1 MQSPFVFR
9 VRPLL
14 IAAAVVVAIAF
25 PDFNAFGEEDKSVR
39 PSAPAWQLAA
49 LGGER
54 VKSSDFDG
62 KVVILNFWATWCV
75 PCREEIPGLV
85 ELHQQYGDDGVIIV
99 GASVDRG
106 GVDLVKRFVERFKIN
121 YPIVI
126 ADEKVLRDFGNVE
139 AVPTTFLIDRNGRVA
154 GKHVGFAEKE
164 TLEREIKSLL

>member
-1 MQSPFVFR
+1 MVMNCHLIFR
-9 VRPLL
+9 VSLL
-14 IAAAVVVAIAF
+14 LVFAAAACLPAVAA
-25 PDFNAFGEEDKSVR
+25 EEKSL
-39 PSAPAWQLAA
+39 PAAPAWQL
-49 LGGER
+49 L
-54 VKSSDFDG
+54 DLDG
-62 KVVILNFWATWCV
+62 KTIKDADFKGKIVVLNFWATWCV
-75 PCREEIPGLV
+75 PCREEIPSLIA
-85 ELHQQYGDDGVIIV
+85 LHQQYGDDGVIIV

-126 ADEKVLRDFGNVE
+126 ADEKMMRDFGNVE

>member
-1 MQSPFVFR
+1 MPAV
-9 VRPLL
+9 
-14 IAAAVVVAIAF
+14 AA
-25 PDFNAFGEEDKSVR
+25 EEKSL
-39 PSAPAWQLAA
+39 PAAPAWQL
-49 LGGER
+49 L
-54 VKSSDFDG
+54 DLDG
-62 KVVILNFWATWCV
+62 KTIKDADFKGKIVVLNFWATWCV
-75 PCREEIPGLV
+75 PCREEIPSLI

-126 ADEKVLRDFGNVE
+126 ADEKMMRDFGNVE

>member
-1 MQSPFVFR
+1 MPAV
-9 VRPLL
+9 
-14 IAAAVVVAIAF
+14 AA
-25 PDFNAFGEEDKSVR
+25 EEKSL
-39 PSAPAWQLAA
+39 PAAPAWQL
-49 LGGER
+49 L
-54 VKSSDFDG
+54 DLDG
-62 KVVILNFWATWCV
+62 KTIKDADFKGKIVVLNFWATWCV
-75 PCREEIPGLV
+75 PCREEIPSLI

-106 GVDLVKRFVERFKIN
+106 GVDLVKRFVERFKVN

-126 ADEKVLRDFGNVE
+126 ADEKMMRDFGNVE

>member
-1 MQSPFVFR
+1 MVMNCRLIFR
-9 VRPLL
+9 VSLL
-14 IAAAVVVAIAF
+14 LVFAAAACLPAVAA
-25 PDFNAFGEEDKSVR
+25 EEKSL
-39 PSAPAWQLAA
+39 PAAPAWQL
-49 LGGER
+49 L
-54 VKSSDFDG
+54 DLDG
-62 KVVILNFWATWCV
+62 KTIKDADFKGKIVVLNFWATWCV
-75 PCREEIPGLV
+75 PCREEIPSLI

-106 GVDLVKRFVERFKIN
+106 GVDLVKRFVQRFKIN

-126 ADEKVLRDFGNVE
+126 ADEKMMRDFGNVE